1 MNQQLDESG
10 AFILKGELTFDNVPE
25 IYRETARW
33 LPRDDA
39 FLSVDLSNVERVDS
53 AGLSLLLDWQ
63 SSAQLRQ
70 RILRFDNPPL
80 ELVRLAALCGA
91 DALLGFERSSSNEDD
106 GE

>member
-10 AFILKGELTFDNVPE
+10 AFVLKGELTFDTVPE
-25 IYRETARW
+25 IYRETTRW
-33 LPRDDA
+33 LPQDDR
-39 FLSVDLSNVERVDS
+39 FRSVDLSSVERVDS

-70 RILRFDNPPL
+70 RLLQFDNPPL

-91 DALLGFERSSSNEDD
+91 DALLGFDRS
-106 GE
+106 